1 MIEKIAQFNDLNDL
15 DIGNF
20 TFPISELPPIEVED
34 IIEVSEDDQPDE
46 IVFILDKIP
55 GAPNAQ
61 EIVVQPENEEVEVD
75 ADPEED
81 NSWKWTHATFLNWL
95 KKMFDNVPS
104 HSGHD
109 TTGCEKA
116 ISYLDALN
124 KEITKAMRTDYKN
137 EIDSKK
143 SELVREKIYEGTN
156 NLIER
161 LDKINN
167 EKYKSYNKKSWEV
180 TTGMIKEGQK
190 STRINGI
197 TITVPLLISRIAR
210 VCINSVVSAG
220 HSLEDTFDAQV
231 KEYDLTNREQA
242 ELSQLLADMGFAIQ
256 QDRGYP
262 VGTHVDIRKTDNFD
276 WSSQL
281 RG

>member
-46 IVFILDKIP
+46 IVFVLDKIP

-61 EIVVQPENEEVEVD
+61 EIVVEPENEEVEVD

-109 TTGCEKA
+109 TTGLEKA
-116 ISYLDALN
+116 TAYLEAVN

-137 EIDSKK
+137 EIDSKQ
-143 SELVREKIYEGTN
+143 SELVREKIYEGIN

-256 QDRGYP
+256 QDRGYL